1 VSISAPQRV
10 SPEYF
15 AALDDLSRRD
25 FLSRTARTCFGLTIG
40 GSMARLFDSTAFAA
54 DPAVL
59 KAGGGKAKHV
69 IYLYMSGGMTHID
82 TFDPKP
88 DAPADVRGPVT
99 AIKTKADGIQLGHC
113 LPQLAQH
120 ADKIA
125 LSAAKLNHCRHAIA
139 LANITKHV
147 DSFSELMAQA

>member
-1 VSISAPQRV
+1 MNPNR
-10 SPEYF
+10 
-15 AALDDLSRRD
+15 LDELSRRD

-54 DPAVL
+54 DPAVV

-88 DAPADVRGPVT
+88 DAPAD
-99 AIKTKADGIQLGHC
+99 
-113 LPQLAQH
+113 
-120 ADKIA
+120 
-125 LSAAKLNHCRHAIA
+125 SAARSPRSRPRPTASSSATACRSSPS
-139 LANITKHV
+139 TPTR
-147 DSFSELMAQA
+147 SR